1 MNDLQL
7 ALDAS
12 WNAFEH
18 TLRAYGVKEKEI
30 QKIVELSEEIGIYK
44 DVECILSTALN
55 KENT

>member
-1 MNDLQL
+1 MNDLPL

-44 DVECILSTALN
+44 DVECILSTVMN
-55 KENT
+55 KENM